1 MSFPRNRRLL
11 QIIAALV
18 MLFAM
23 FAVTGSADVITALIP
38 AFTVGALG
46 MVIPAYGLRDAELS
60 ASIALPAAPG
70 TVETGGIDLGVNPGS
85 HFKENCELRVTAP
98 ALTVAELANAST
110 VVYGLF
116 QAASA
121 DFSDEVALNASV
133 LTQTGADGNGAVAAE
148 GRVALPSNVSRYLRA
163 KATTDGE
170 DASAK
175 SVVVDLLF

>member
-85 HFKENCELRVTAP
+85 HFKKTANF
-98 ALTVAELANAST
+98 A
-110 VVYGLF
+110 
-116 QAASA
+116 
-121 DFSDEVALNASV
+121 
-133 LTQTGADGNGAVAAE
+133 
-148 GRVALPSNVSRYLRA
+148 
-163 KATTDGE
+163 
-170 DASAK
+170 
-175 SVVVDLLF
+175 